1 MRQPKRQKPARPM
14 TRAGLALAVLASTAA
29 AIAACTTSPT
39 GRNQMIL
46 RSDEQLATEAAQQFA
61 EMRASIPLETDRYTI
76 DYIHCV
82 ATAVVEALDPQY
94 RDLDWDMAV
103 FDHDAINAFAMPG
116 GKIGVMTGI
125 LRAADNQ
132 DRLAAVLGHEIAHV
146 TARHS
151 NERASRSPVAGV
163 GIKVAAVLLGAGH
176 SGATYTA
183 YEALNQGAALGIML
197 PFNRAQESEAD
208 IIGLEFMARAGFDP
222 RQSVPLWQ
230 NMSKEGG
237 GNEPAQFLSTHPS
250 SDKRI
255 DALVGQFGSTLVLY
269 NEAKADG
276 RQPDCGP
283 PPPPKAA
290 KPDQGGAKE
299 E

>member
-1 MRQPKRQKPARPM
+1 MKLPLRLTATLIP
-14 TRAGLALAVLASTAA
+14 ALAAA
-29 AIAACTTSPT
+29 VFAACTSSPT
-39 GRNQMIL
+39 GRSQMIL
-46 RSDEQLATEAAQQFA
+46 RSDDQLAAEAAQQFS

-82 ATAVVEALDPQY
+82 ATAVVDALDPEF

-103 FDHDAINAFAMPG
+103 FDHEAVNAFAMPG

-125 LRAADNQ
+125 LAAADNQ

-163 GIKVAAVLLGAGH
+163 GIQVAAVLLGAGH

-197 PFNRAQESEAD
+197 PFNRAQETEAD
-208 IIGLEFMARAGFDP
+208 VIGLEFMARAGFDP

-230 NMSKEGG
+230 NMAQKAGG
-237 GNEPAQFLSTHPS
+237 DEPAEFLSTHPS

-255 DALVGQFGSTLVLY
+255 DNLVSQFGTTLVLY
-269 NEAKADG
+269 NEAQTNG
-276 RQPDCGP
+276 RKPDCGT

-290 KPDQGGAKE
+290 KPTKSGERQN
-299 E
+299 

>member
-1 MRQPKRQKPARPM
+1 MRHQSIQ
-14 TRAGLALAVLASTAA
+14 RATLGFIIVAAVLA
-29 AIAACTTSPT
+29 ACTSSPT
-39 GRNQMIL
+39 GRSQMIL
-46 RSDEQLATEAAQQFA
+46 RSDEQLAVEAAQQFS

-82 ATAVVEALDPQY
+82 ATAVVEALEPQY

-103 FDHDAINAFAMPG
+103 FDADSVNAFAMPG

-208 IIGLEFMARAGFDP
+208 VIGLEFMARAGFDP

-237 GNEPAQFLSTHPS
+237 GNEPAEFLSTHPS
-250 SDKRI
+250 SEKRI
-255 DALVGQFGSTLVLY
+255 DSLVSQFGTSLAAY
-269 NEAKADG
+269 NEAKAAG
-276 RQPDCGP
+276 RDPDCGP
-283 PPPPKAA
+283 PPPPKESTR
-290 KPDQGGAKE
+290 KKSGSKSP
-299 E
+299 

>member
-1 MRQPKRQKPARPM
+1 MRLNSQNTSRI
-14 TRAGLALAVLASTAA
+14 AGALGALVALAML
-29 AIAACTTSPT
+29 AACTSSPT
-39 GRNQMIL
+39 GRSQMIL
-46 RSDEQLATEAAQQFA
+46 RSDEQLAVEASQQFA
-61 EMRASIPLETDRYTI
+61 EMRSSIPLETDRYTI

-82 ATAVVEALDPQY
+82 ATAVVDALEAPY

-103 FDHDAINAFAMPG
+103 FDADSVNAFAMPG

-163 GIKVAAVLLGAGH
+163 GIKVVAVLLGAGH

-208 IIGLEFMARAGFDP
+208 VIGLQFMARAGFDP

-230 NMSKEGG
+230 NMSEEGG
-237 GNEPAQFLSTHPS
+237 GNEPAEFLSTHPS
-250 SDKRI
+250 SSKRI
-255 DALVGQFGSTLVLY
+255 DSLVSEFGTSLALY
-269 NEAKADG
+269 NEAQAAG
-276 RQPDCGP
+276 RKPDCGP
-283 PPPPKAA
+283 PPPPKDPKAEKAKA
-290 KPDQGGAKE
+290 KPKSP
-299 E
+299 